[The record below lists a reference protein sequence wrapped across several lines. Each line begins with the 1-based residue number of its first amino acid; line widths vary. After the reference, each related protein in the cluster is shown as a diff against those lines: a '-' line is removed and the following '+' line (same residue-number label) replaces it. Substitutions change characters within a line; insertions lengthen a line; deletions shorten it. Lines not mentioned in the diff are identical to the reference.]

1 MTQYGFFFDATRCT
15 GCKTCEFACLD
26 YKDLTPEFALRKVY
40 EIAGGTTDRDE
51 NGCFASTCFSYS
63 VSEACNHCNNP
74 ACVSECPT
82 GAMHKDEETGLV
94 SVDTEVCIGCGTCA
108 TACPYGV
115 PKVDPEKAFSVKC
128 DGCAERL
135 AAGEKPVCVLACP
148 ARALD
153 FGPIDELSAM
163 GEQAAILPFCDPTLT
178 DPNTVVKACED
189 AVAFDATDAHVA
201 NPLEV

>member
-15 GCKTCEFACLD
+15 GCKTCEFACKD
-26 YKDLTPEFALRKVY
+26 YKDLSADFAYRRVF
-40 EIAGGTTDRDE
+40 EITGGATDRDE
-51 NGCFASTCFSYS
+51 AGCVSTTCFSYN
-63 VSEACNHCNNP
+63 VSMACNHCTNP
-74 ACVSECPT
+74 ACVNECPT
-82 GAMHKDEETGLV
+82 GAMHKDADSGLV

-115 PKVDPEKAFSVKC
+115 PKVDEEQGVSVKC
-128 DGCAERL
+128 DGCAARL

-153 FGPIDELSAM
+153 FGPIDELAAL
-163 GEQAAILPFCDPTLT
+163 GEQAAIMPFCDPTLT
-178 DPNTVVKACED
+178 DPNVIVKACPD
-189 AVAFDATDAHVA
+189 AVAFDATDAQIA